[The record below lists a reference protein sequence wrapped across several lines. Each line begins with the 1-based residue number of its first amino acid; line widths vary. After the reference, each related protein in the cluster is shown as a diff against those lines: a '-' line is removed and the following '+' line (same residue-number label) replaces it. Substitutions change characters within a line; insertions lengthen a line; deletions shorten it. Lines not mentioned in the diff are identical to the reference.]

1 MNTKKRPNKDSKKK
15 LLQIGRRQ
23 VDRDEQREEKRRN
36 EKNKNGSQT
45 EREEE
50 KAENE
55 KFALFR
61 SSYIQVFQN
70 LSKNKY

>member
-1 MNTKKRPNKDSKKK
+1 MHTKKRPNKDSKKK

-23 VDRDEQREEKRRN
+23 VDRDEQREEKRN
-36 EKNKNGSQT
+36 GKNKNGSQT